1 MLILPN
7 IALVPFQSL
16 NASRALISKG
26 LNNMQEKDVVPSEV
40 ILFGRSIGSGPTV
53 ELASKAEVRGIFF

>member
-1 MLILPN
+1 M
-7 IALVPFQSL
+7 
-16 NASRALISKG
+16 SKG